1 METPVIYLVL
11 IHSFNKDLSAY
22 SVQVTVLSTWN
33 TSVNKVD
40 RDPWPD
46 VASLVRKSI
55 KQISKVNDISKS
67 YRIWK
72 FSICM
77 CGDNRGSSYKV

>member
-22 SVQVTVLSTWN
+22 SVQVTVVSTWN
-33 TSVNKVD
+33 TSVNKID

-46 VASLVRKSI
+46 VAFFVRKSI
-55 KQISKVNDISKS
+55 K
-67 YRIWK
+67 
-72 FSICM
+72 
-77 CGDNRGSSYKV
+77 